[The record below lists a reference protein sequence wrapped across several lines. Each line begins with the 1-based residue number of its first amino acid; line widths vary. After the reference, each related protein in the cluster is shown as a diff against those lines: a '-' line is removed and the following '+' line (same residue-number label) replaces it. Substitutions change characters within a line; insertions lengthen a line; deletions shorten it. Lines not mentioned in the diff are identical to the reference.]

1 MNAFIKLNRGI
12 LKMPLHWRLWMMLL
26 FAANAVAPLFLL
38 QHVEARVVLLA
49 FFANISLMTFLTA
62 RFGFTRILG
71 LAHIFWVPML
81 GFLFT
86 RLADIPASDAVGI
99 WIRTLFVVDGISLVI
114 DTADAIRFISGDREE
129 TVAGL

>member
-1 MNAFIKLNRGI
+1 MNAFIKLNRGM

-26 FAANAVAPLFLL
+26 VAANAVAPLFFLK
-38 QHVEARVVLLA
+38 HVEARVVLLTFLA
-49 FFANISLMTFLTA
+49 SISLMTFLTA

-99 WIRTLFVVDGISLVI
+99 WVRTLFIVDGISLVI